1 MTESIA
7 ERGNSM
13 NTEPLIE
20 TDEFPKEL
28 VLLIRTLGSHSLDES
43 HFVDVDWDQFLDLAF
58 HHRVYP
64 ILYVKLKEYN
74 NTSIPSKVL
83 KALHSKYSNNVINM
97 LRLSSE
103 LEKLN
108 KEFLA
113 HNIQSL
119 LLKGPVLALMLYGDL
134 SLRTSKDLDILVS
147 PHHVTQAE
155 EILIRLGYET
165 EEKDQDAIDIWRR
178 KQHHI
183 SYVHPVL
190 LTQVELHWRMSLELP
205 GASFEDLWER
215 RVTTSVSSSP
225 INYLGNED
233 LFVYLVSHG
242 SRHGW
247 FRLRWLYDI
256 DRMMSKE
263 MVNIQRLK
271 QIYKS
276 DGGQY
281 LAGQSLILT
290 SKLFSTRLPKQL
302 DILMHNKRSQKL
314 ACSALFF
321 IKNKV
326 DLSSEGDKKILGQH
340 KNYLYSLMTQKQ
352 KLSLIIDYLYPSPK
366 DVLLFPLPKS
376 LHFLYFPLRP
386 FLWLWRSL
394 KKESVLEDKVLKLEK

>member
-1 MTESIA
+1 MK
-7 ERGNSM
+7 
-13 NTEPLIE
+13 NTPLIE
-20 TDEFPKEL
+20 TTGFSKEL
-28 VLLIRTLGSHSLDES
+28 ILLLKILGSHSLDES
-43 HFVDVDWDQFLDLAF
+43 HFIDLDWERFLDLAF

-64 ILYVKLKEYN
+64 ILYVKLKEYTN
-74 NTSIPSKVL
+74 ASIPPAVI
-83 KALHSKYSNNVINM
+83 KALLSKYSTNVINM

-103 LEKLN
+103 LEKIN
-108 KEFLA
+108 KEFLD
-113 HNIQSL
+113 HNVQSL

-215 RVTTSVSSSP
+215 RVTVALSSSP

-233 LFVYLVSHG
+233 LLVYLVSHG

-256 DRMMSKE
+256 DRMMSKD
-263 MVNIQRLK
+263 MINIKKLK

-276 DGGQY
+276 DGGQH
-281 LAGQSLILT
+281 LAGQSLLLT
-290 SKLFSTRLPKQL
+290 SKLFSTRLPDQL
-302 DILMHNKRSQKL
+302 EILTHNKRSQKL
-314 ACSALFF
+314 AYSALFF

-326 DLSSEGDKKILGQH
+326 DLSSDGDKSILGQH
-340 KNYLYSLMTQKQ
+340 KHYLYSLMTWKQ

-366 DVLLFPLPKS
+366 DVLLLPLPKS

-394 KKESVLEDKVLKLEK
+394 RKDSVIEDKVF

>member
-1 MTESIA
+1 MKT
-7 ERGNSM
+7 
-13 NTEPLIE
+13 TPLID
-20 TDEFPKEL
+20 TTGFSKEL
-28 VLLIRTLGSHSLDES
+28 ILLLKILGSHSLDES
-43 HFVDVDWDQFLDLAF
+43 HFIDLDWERFLDLAF

-74 NTSIPSKVL
+74 VSIPSNVI
-83 KALHSKYSNNVINM
+83 KALHSKYSTNVINM

-103 LEKLN
+103 LEKIN
-108 KEFLA
+108 KEFLD
-113 HNIQSL
+113 HNVQSL

-165 EEKDQDAIDIWRR
+165 EEKDQDVINIWRR

-183 SYVHPVL
+183 SYVHPIFS
-190 LTQVELHWRMSLELP
+190 TQVELHWRMSLELP
-205 GASFEDLWER
+205 GASFEELWER
-215 RVTTSVSSSP
+215 RITATVSSSL

-233 LFVYLVSHG
+233 LLVYLVSHG

-256 DRMMSKE
+256 DRMMSKD
-263 MVNIQRLK
+263 MINIEKLK

-276 DGGQY
+276 DGGQH
-281 LAGQSLILT
+281 LAGQSLLLT
-290 SKLFSTRLPKQL
+290 SKLFSTRLPNQL
-302 DILMHNKRSQKL
+302 EILTHNKRSQKL
-314 ACSALFF
+314 AYSALFF

-326 DLSSEGDKKILGQH
+326 DLSPDGDKSILGQH
-340 KNYLYSLMTQKQ
+340 KHYLYSLMTWKQ
-352 KLSLIIDYLYPSPK
+352 KLSLTIDYLYPSPQ
-366 DVLLFPLPKS
+366 DVLLLPLPKS

-394 KKESVLEDKVLKLEK
+394 RKESVVEDKVF

>member
-1 MTESIA
+1 MKTA
-7 ERGNSM
+7 
-13 NTEPLIE
+13 PLID
-20 TDEFPKEL
+20 TTGFSREL
-28 VLLIRTLGSHSLDES
+28 ILLLKILGSHSLDES
-43 HFVDVDWDQFLDLAF
+43 YFVEVDWERFLDLAF

-64 ILYVKLKEYN
+64 ILYVKLKKQTN
-74 NTSIPSKVL
+74 ASIPSHVIKN
-83 KALHSKYSNNVINM
+83 LHSKYSTNVINM

-103 LEKLN
+103 LEKIN
-108 KEFLA
+108 KEFKI

-147 PHHVTQAE
+147 PQDITQAE
-155 EILIRLGYET
+155 KILISLGYET
-165 EEKDQDAIDIWRR
+165 QEKDQTDQDTINIWRR

-183 SYVHPVL
+183 SYFHPVF

-205 GASFEDLWER
+205 GASFEDLWDR
-215 RVTTSVSSSP
+215 RITATLSSSP

-263 MVNIQRLK
+263 IINIKKLK
-271 QIYKS
+271 QIYES
-276 DGGQY
+276 IGGQH
-281 LAGQSLILT
+281 LAGQSLLLT
-290 SKLFSTRLPKQL
+290 SKLFSTRLPNQL
-302 DILMHNKRSQKL
+302 ELLTHNKRSQKL
-314 ACSALFF
+314 AYSALFF

-326 DLSSEGDKKILGQH
+326 DLSPDGEKSIIGQH
-340 KNYLYSLMTQKQ
+340 KHYLYSLMTWKQ
-352 KLSLIIDYLYPSPK
+352 KLSAIIDYLYPSPK

-386 FLWLWRSL
+386 FLWLWRSSR
-394 KKESVLEDKVLKLEK
+394 KESVVKDKVFKLGK